1 MKDLFKNLSWKHLLL
16 AALLVIAYNIG
27 YDVLRALTERNQVL
41 NLVGSFAIPLAWKKW
56 GYPLSQK
63 LLNKGLGKPE
73 ETEAPQEQVA
83 DEATEAEENGE
94 EEVAA

>member
-27 YDVLRALTERNQVL
+27 YDMLRAITSRNQVL
-41 NLVGSFAIPLAWKKW
+41 NLVGSFVIPMAWKKW
-56 GYPLSQK
+56 GYPLYQK
-63 LLNKGLGKPE
+63 FLNKGLGKPE
-73 ETEAPQEQVA
+73 ETQGAQEEVA